1 MDIIT
6 AERAREISNKE
17 DEFNRDLKKIDT
29 CIRKE
34 AKEGHRTAEINFVYI
49 DEGEV
54 EIKIDEIEYNE
65 KVIQR
70 VIKELKSKRF
80 RIEEHLKPCRDR
92 FEVGKPDSITI
103 SW

>member
-17 DEFNRDLKKIDT
+17 DEFDRDLRKIDT

-34 AKEGHRTAEINFVYI
+34 AKKGYRKTEINFVYI
-49 DEGEV
+49 NEGEI
-54 EIKIDEIEYNE
+54 EIKIDEIVYDNR
-65 KVIQR
+65 VIQR
-70 VIKELKSKRF
+70 IIKELRSKGF

-92 FEVGKPDSITI
+92 FEVGKPDRITI
-103 SW
+103 RW